1 MRSLHIK
8 ILHYER
14 ACVSVYGVFAIEFI
28 QTGLNAVL
36 VCHWYAG
43 AAKAVGMGLQSHR
56 KNLIPPKNFL
66 IPPKNNPALP
76 DVPPAVY
83 PL

>member
-1 MRSLHIK
+1 M
-8 ILHYER
+8 
-14 ACVSVYGVFAIEFI
+14 SVYGVFAIEFI

-43 AAKAVGMGLQSHR
+43 AAKAVEWDCNPTE